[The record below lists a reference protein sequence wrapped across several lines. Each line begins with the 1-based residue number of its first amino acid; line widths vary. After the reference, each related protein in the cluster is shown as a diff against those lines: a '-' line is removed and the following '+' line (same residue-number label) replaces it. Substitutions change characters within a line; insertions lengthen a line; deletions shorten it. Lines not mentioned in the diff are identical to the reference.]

1 MVAIATSSVTT
12 GTTQSKA
19 VVATQAASVPRPVI
33 VRRFS
38 PSSIAAVVVSF
49 AAVTGL
55 LIGAGVVFAEVIT
68 KVMSGFAGL

>member
-19 VVATQAASVPRPVI
+19 AVTAQAPTAPRPVI

-38 PSSIAAVVVSF
+38 PSSIAAVVASF

-55 LIGAGVVFAEVIT
+55 LIGTGIIFAEVIT
-68 KVMSGFAGL
+68 KVLGGFAGL